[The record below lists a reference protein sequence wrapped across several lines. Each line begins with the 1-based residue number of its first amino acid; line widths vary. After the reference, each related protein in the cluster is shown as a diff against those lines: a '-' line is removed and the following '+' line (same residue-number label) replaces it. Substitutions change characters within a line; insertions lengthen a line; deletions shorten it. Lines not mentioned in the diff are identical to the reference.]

1 LKKKGKGKKKEG
13 KTCRE
18 WKKKTKKIKN
28 EKKIIIEKEKK
39 IRLLVDSIWVSL

>member
-1 LKKKGKGKKKEG
+1 ME
-13 KTCRE
+13 
-18 WKKKTKKIKN
+18 KKTKKIKN